1 MKYYSEKLTKV
12 FDTEEELKKAE
23 GEAAEAELK
32 KAKESEVRKADAS
45 KVEAAYKARNEARKA
60 YNKKLTEL
68 RAAYNEALTSAKKT
82 FEEGVDSAGEELDS
96 KEKGF
101 QSELDAF
108 YKAHGPYHLTLK
120 DGDSEV
126 TVTRTGDEF
135 REYGNPLFDWN
146 WFFDLVRRW

>member
-32 KAKESEVRKADAS
+32 KAEESKVRKADAS
-45 KVEAAYKARNEARKA
+45 KVEEAYKARNEARKA
-60 YNKKLTEL
+60 YNEKLTEL
-68 RAAYNEALTSAKKT
+68 RAAYNEAMAQARKA
-82 FEEGVDSAGEELDS
+82 FEEGVDKVGNELSA
-96 KEKGF
+96 KEQGF
-101 QSELDAF
+101 KDELDAF

-126 TVTRTGDEF
+126 TLTRTGSEF